1 MGMTV
6 IHSAEFAREG
16 GVLDGVIPVAAMLR
30 LSDQLAS
37 SGGEIRW
44 SLSGSVDR
52 FERPRLNLTVSGEL
66 QLVCQRCLAPMAW
79 SLDVSTVLTQFPTEE
94 QADEAAELDETLET
108 VLIDPALDV
117 PALIEEEVLLAL
129 PYAPLHEQCA
139 APGDEPLQSNT
150 KPNPFAVLAQMK
162 TRKAE

>member
-16 GVLDGVIPVAAMLR
+16 GALDGVTAAAGMSR
-30 LSDQLAS
+30 LVDQLAGDS
-37 SGGEIRW
+37 GEIRW
-44 SLSGSVDR
+44 SLAGSVDR
-52 FERPRLNLTVSGEL
+52 FERPCLSVKIKGQL

-79 SLDVSTVLTQFPTEE
+79 PFEIETVLTQFPTENA
-94 QADEAAELDETLET
+94 ADEAEEVDETLDT

-117 PALIEEEVLLAL
+117 LSLIEEEVLLAL
-129 PYAPLHEQCA
+129 PYAPLHDQCTA
-139 APGDEPLQSNT
+139 QGETATQA